1 MPSIDDGNN
10 AVGTGTSYNNVTGK
24 YEGEKTTGMGE
35 YKTTGGGTGAY
46 YPVGNYQGLTGPNAF
61 TMAGGPTS
69 VIGGMLFSAG
79 KVLWNQTQYGM
90 NTAVKDNYLEILNNP
105 NNADLT
111 PKQMVNAA
119 REKYHVD
126 NAKKG
131 IDSRG
136 DSRNGDTGGVESP
149 AGSGNWVSTDDNKIK
164 KGAGGGGGGTFTVN
178 PETGEVEEGEEAVK
192 LGELKISEVDP
203 NAERPAWAP
212 PLLNNTGGML
222 TGGDNDYVRDPY
234 GIKMDQEFLGMEE
247 WQRREDAKN
256 AVAQPTLTGIPA
268 TVLPQD
274 NFLPTARTTNVAAPR
289 TFTGAAAPIEMS
301 SAPLERAQALAAQT
315 PMTTPEYDTLQRML
329 TSTQAPVAAATQ
341 LQAPVAATGAAIP
354 RGAPESGTFRPVT
367 FRSGTGTSTTNA
379 DGTTTSLNDP
389 YSGLSSLVGSGQG
402 LLGQAAANAQQDPNQ
417 LNFDMNT
424 DQRAQALFDQRSALL
439 EPAFAQQRALAQQ
452 DMFGSGRLG
461 LRLAGQG
468 VGAGSGMVQPDAFGM
483 NQAQAQALSG
493 LAARSTDDAFAQ
505 AQAMAALESQRFG
518 QNQQA
523 QQQQY
528 ANLVGSGEGMLSAG
542 IQGAQLEA
550 AIAQQQLQNQQS
562 QQAQGLSQQRLALD
576 TQAQQQNYG
585 LASRGQSQDYGLN
598 QAQFN
603 LASQGQQQNFGLAQT
618 GQQQDYGLAQQQFG
632 LSERGQEQN
641 FGLNAGRLAMD
652 QQGQQQNFGL
662 AQRGQDLAELS
673 NRQGYGLNLRGQD
686 LAELANSQNFGLAN
700 RSADLAELSQS
711 QNFGLAQLG
720 QQQNYGLAQ
729 QGQQQNYGLAQ
740 QQQLQD
746 YEMGML
752 TGNRNYGL
760 QRDIAAQ
767 DYELATEQN
776 RISLIT
782 GQALANKNNYQP
794 NDLLNIFGGG
804 LAAYAGTTGGAAS
817 IGSLFGLGS

>member
-1 MPSIDDGNN
+1 MPSIDDGYANKDTT
-10 AVGTGTSYNNVTGK
+10 AGR
-24 YEGEKTTGMGE
+24 KTTS
-35 YKTTGGGTGAY
+35 TTVQSNNDSNNGDGNGAY
-46 YPVGNYQGLTGPNAF
+46 YPIGTYKGLTGPNAYNI
-61 TMAGGPTS
+61 AGGPTS
-69 VIGGMLFSAG
+69 VIAGQLFKAG
-79 KVLWNQTQYGM
+79 KVLWNQTKFGM
-90 NTAVKDNYLEILNNP
+90 NSAVKDNYDKIMLLSNKGKGGLPVGKTYEDIV
-105 NNADLT
+105 
-111 PKQMVNAA
+111 QEA
-119 REKYHVD
+119 REQWHVD
-126 NAKKG
+126 NEAKG
-131 IDSRG
+131 INTRG
-136 DSRNGDTGGVESP
+136 DPRNGDTGGVEFP
-149 AGSGNWVSTDDNKIK
+149 VGSGNWISTDDNKIK
-164 KGAGGGGGGTFTVN
+164 EGPNGGGSGTFTVN
-178 PETGEVEEGEEAVK
+178 PDTGEVEEGEEAVK
-192 LGELKISEVDP
+192 LGELKISEYDSNVP
-203 NAERPAWAP
+203 RPAWAP
-212 PLLNNTGGML
+212 PLLNNNKGML
-222 TGGDNDYVRDPY
+222 TGSDGGYVKTAYDIAR
-234 GIKMDQEFLGMEE
+234 DQEYLGMEE
-247 WQRREDAKN
+247 WQRQEDAKN
-256 AVAQPTLTGIPA
+256 EITTNTPVSAGI
-268 TVLPQD
+268 LN
-274 NFLPTARTTNVAAPR
+274 NFLPPSRTTTVAAPK
-289 TFTGAAAPIEMS
+289 TFTGAAAPIEYTDREIS
-301 SAPLERAQALAAQT
+301 SVALQRAQALAAQT
-315 PMTTPEYDTLQRML
+315 PMTTPEYTSLQRML
-329 TSTQAPVAAATQ
+329 TGTETPVSGTVAPVAAATQ
-341 LQAPVAATGAAIP
+341 LQAPVAPVAPTGASIP
-354 RGAPESGTFRPVT
+354 TGAPEAGTFRPVT

-461 LRLAGQG
+461 LRLAGEG
-468 VGAGSGMVQPDAFGM
+468 VGAGGGMVQPDAFGM

-505 AQAMAALESQRFG
+505 AQAIAALESQRFG

-576 TQAQQQNYG
+576 AQAQQQNYG

-603 LASQGQQQNFGLAQT
+603 LASQGQQQNFGLASK
-618 GQQQDYGLAQQQFG
+618 GQNQDYGLAQQQFA

-711 QNFGLAQLG
+711 QNFGLAQ
-720 QQQNYGLAQ
+720 

-767 DYELATEQN
+767 NYELATEQN
-776 RISLIT
+776 RIGLIT
-782 GQALANKNNYQP
+782 GQAKANNLNYQP
-794 NDLLNIFGGG
+794 NDLLNIFGSG
-804 LAAYAGTTGGAAS
+804 LSAYAGTAGGSAA
-817 IGSLFGLGS
+817 IGSFLGFPV

>member
-1 MPSIDDGNN
+1 MPSIDDGYANKD
-10 AVGTGTSYNNVTGK
+10 TT
-24 YEGEKTTGMGE
+24 EGRKTTS
-35 YKTTGGGTGAY
+35 TTVQSNNGDGGGGGAY
-46 YPVGNYQGLTGPNAF
+46 YPIGTYEGLTGPSAYNI
-61 TMAGGPTS
+61 AGGLTG
-69 VIGGMLFSAG
+69 VVAGMAVSAG

-90 NTAVKDNYLEILNNP
+90 NSAVKDNYNNLMKNGLP
-105 NNADLT
+105 VGKTYKD
-111 PKQMVNAA
+111 MVNDA
-119 REKYHVD
+119 REQWHVD
-126 NAKKG
+126 NEAKG
-131 IDSRG
+131 IDTRG
-136 DSRNGDTGGVESP
+136 DPRLGDTGGVESP
-149 AGSGNWVSTDDNKIK
+149 AGSGNWISTDDNKIVS
-164 KGAGGGGGGTFTVN
+164 GAGGGGGGTFTVN
-178 PETGEVEEGEEAVK
+178 PDTGEVEEGEEAVK
-192 LGELKISEVDP
+192 LGELKISEYDSNVP
-203 NAERPAWAP
+203 RPAWAP
-212 PLLNNTGGML
+212 PLLNNNNDGML
-222 TGGDNDYVRDPY
+222 TGASSSGTGSDFRYTAEDGSVFSYDPST
-234 GIKMDQEFLGMEE
+234 GTPTLIQP
-247 WQRREDAKN
+247 APT
-256 AVAQPTLTGIPA
+256 QPTAA
-268 TVLPQD
+268 TD

-289 TFTGAAAPIEMS
+289 AFTGAAAPLEMS
-301 SAPLERAQALAAQT
+301 SAPLERAQALAAQS
-315 PMTTPEYDTLQRML
+315 PMTTPEYTSLQRML
-329 TSTQAPVAAATQ
+329 TTPQAPVAASTQ
-341 LQAPVAATGAAIP
+341 LQAPVAPVAPTGAPIP
-354 RGAPESGTFRPVT
+354 TGAPEAGTFRPVT

-461 LRLAGQG
+461 LRLAGEG
-468 VGAGSGMVQPDAFGM
+468 VGAGGGMVQPDAFGM

-505 AQAMAALESQRFG
+505 AQAIAALESQRFG

-576 TQAQQQNYG
+576 TQAQQQNFG
-585 LASRGQSQDYGLN
+585 LASRGQIQDYGLN

-603 LASQGQQQNFGLAQT
+603 LASQGQQQNFGLASR
-618 GQQQDYGLAQQQFG
+618 GQSQDYGLAQQQFA

-641 FGLNAGRLAMD
+641 YGLNAGRLAMD

-711 QNFGLAQLG
+711 QNFGLAQ
-720 QQQNYGLAQ
+720 

-760 QRDIAAQ
+760 QRDVAAQ
-767 DYELATEQN
+767 NYELATEQN
-776 RISLIT
+776 RIGLIT
-782 GQALANKNNYQP
+782 GQAQANKNNYQP
-794 NDLLNIFGGG
+794 NDLLNIFGSG
-804 LAAYAGTTGGAAS
+804 LSAYAGTAGGAAA
-817 IGSLFGLGS
+817 IGNWFS

>member
-1 MPSIDDGNN
+1 MARRDDGY
-10 AVGTGTSYNNVTGK
+10 S
-24 YEGEKTTGMGE
+24 EKGQTTLKT
-35 YKTTGGGTGAY
+35 KTTGGAGNSKEGGNKSY
-46 YPVGNYQGLTGPNAF
+46 YPTGTYEAMTGPNAY
-61 TMAGGPTS
+61 TMAGGPTT
-69 VIGGMLFSAG
+69 VIAGQLFSAG
-79 KVLWNQTQYGM
+79 KALWNQTQYGM
-90 NTAVKDNYLEILNNP
+90 NTAVKDNYLKVLDNP
-105 NNADLT
+105 DGESVIAGKKIKNSDLT
-111 PKQMVNAA
+111 PKQRVNIA

-136 DSRNGDTGGVESP
+136 DPRNGDTGGVEFP
-149 AGSGNWVSTDDNKIK
+149 ANSGNWISTDDNKIK
-164 KGAGGGGGGTFTVN
+164 EGAGGGGGGTFTVN
-178 PETGEVEEGEEAVK
+178 PDTGEVEEGEEAVK

-203 NAERPAWAP
+203 NTERPAWAP

-222 TGGDNDYVRDPY
+222 TGGDGGYVKTPY
-234 GIKMDQEFLGMEE
+234 DIARDQEFLGMEE
-247 WQRREDAKN
+247 WQRQEDAKN
-256 AVAQPTLTGIPA
+256 AVAQPTAA
-268 TVLPQD
+268 TQD
-274 NFLPTARTTNVAAPR
+274 NFLPQARTTNVAEPR
-289 TFTGAAAPIEMS
+289 AFTGAAAPLPMS
-301 SAPLERAQALAAQT
+301 SAPLERAQALAAQS

-329 TSTQAPVAAATQ
+329 TSTQAPVATATQ

-389 YSGLSSLVGSGQG
+389 YSSLSSLVGSGQG

-641 FGLNAGRLAMD
+641 YGLNAGRLAMD

-662 AQRGQDLAELS
+662 AQRGQDLAELA
-673 NRQGYGLNLRGQD
+673 NTQGYGLNLRGQD

-711 QNFGLAQLG
+711 QNFGLAQ
-720 QQQNYGLAQ
+720 

-760 QRDIAAQ
+760 QRDVAAQ
-767 DYELATEQN
+767 NYELATEQN
-776 RISLIT
+776 RIGLIT
-782 GQALANKNNYQP
+782 GQAKANNLNYQP
-794 NDLLNIFGGG
+794 NDLLNIFGSG
-804 LAAYAGTTGGAAS
+804 LGAYAGTESGSAS
-817 IGSLFGLGS
+817 IGNMFKSLPFFS

>member
-1 MPSIDDGNN
+1 M
-10 AVGTGTSYNNVTGK
+10 VYQ
-24 YEGEKTTGMGE
+24 
-35 YKTTGGGTGAY
+35 
-46 YPVGNYQGLTGPNAF
+46 PVGKTY
-61 TMAGGPTS
+61 
-69 VIGGMLFSAG
+69 
-79 KVLWNQTQYGM
+79 
-90 NTAVKDNYLEILNNP
+90 KD
-105 NNADLT
+105 
-111 PKQMVNAA
+111 MVNDA
-119 REKYHVD
+119 REQWHVD
-126 NAKKG
+126 NEAKG
-131 IDSRG
+131 INTRG
-136 DSRNGDTGGVESP
+136 DPRNGDTGGVESP
-149 AGSGNWVSTDDNKIK
+149 AGSGNWISTDDNKIK
-164 KGAGGGGGGTFTVN
+164 EGPNGGGGGTFTVN
-178 PETGEVEEGEEAVK
+178 PDTGEVEEGEEAVK
-192 LGELKISEVDP
+192 LGELKISEVDTNVP
-203 NAERPAWAP
+203 RPAWAP
-212 PLLNNTGGML
+212 PLLNNNNDGML
-222 TGGDNDYVRDPY
+222 TGSDGGYVKTAYDIAR
-234 GIKMDQEFLGMEE
+234 DQEYLGMAE
-247 WQRREDAKN
+247 WQRQEDAKN
-256 AVAQPTLTGIPA
+256 ATAQPTAA
-268 TVLPQD
+268 TD
-274 NFLPTARTTNVAAPR
+274 NFLPPARTTTVAAPR
-289 TFTGAAAPIEMS
+289 TFTGAAAPIEYTDREIS
-301 SAPLERAQALAAQT
+301 SVALQRAQALAAQT
-315 PMTTPEYDTLQRML
+315 PMTTPEYTSLQRML
-329 TSTQAPVAAATQ
+329 TGTEPPVSGTVAPVAAATQ
-341 LQAPVAATGAAIP
+341 LQAPVAPVAPTGAPIP
-354 RGAPESGTFRPVT
+354 TGAPEAGTFRPVT

-424 DQRAQALFDQRSALL
+424 DQRAQALFNQRSALL

-461 LRLAGQG
+461 LRLAGEG
-468 VGAGSGMVQPDAFGM
+468 VGASSGMVQPDAFGM

-505 AQAMAALESQRFG
+505 AQAIAALESQRFG

-576 TQAQQQNYG
+576 TQAQQQNFG

-603 LASQGQQQNFGLAQT
+603 LASQGQQQNFGLASR
-618 GQQQDYGLAQQQFG
+618 GQSQDYGLAQQQFA

-711 QNFGLAQLG
+711 QNFGLAQ
-720 QQQNYGLAQ
+720 

-767 DYELATEQN
+767 NYELATEQN
-776 RISLIT
+776 RIGLIT
-782 GQALANKNNYQP
+782 GQAQANKNNYQP
-794 NDLLNIFGGG
+794 NDLLNIFGSG
-804 LAAYAGTTGGAAS
+804 LSAYAGTAGGAAA
-817 IGSLFGLGS
+817 IGGWFS

>member
-136 DSRNGDTGGVESP
+136 DPRNGDTGGVESP

-203 NAERPAWAP
+203 NTERPAWAP

-222 TGGDNDYVRDPY
+222 SGESSSTGTGSDFRYTAEDGSVFSY
-234 GIKMDQEFLGMEE
+234 DQ
-247 WQRREDAKN
+247 A
-256 AVAQPTLTGIPA
+256 TGIPTLVKPAPTQPTAA
-268 TVLPQD
+268 TQD
-274 NFLPTARTTNVAAPR
+274 NFLPQARTTNVAAPR
-289 TFTGAAAPIEMS
+289 AFTGAAAPLPMS
-301 SAPLERAQALAAQT
+301 SAPLERAQALAAQS

-389 YSGLSSLVGSGQG
+389 YSSLSSLVGSGQG

-711 QNFGLAQLG
+711 QNFGLAQ
-720 QQQNYGLAQ
+720 

-752 TGNRNYGL
+752 TGNRQYGL

-767 DYELATEQN
+767 NYEIDTERN
-776 RISLIT
+776 RIGLIT
-782 GQALANKNNYQP
+782 GQAAANRDNYQP
-794 NDLLNIFGGG
+794 NQLLNIFGSG
-804 LAAYAGTTGGAAS
+804 LGAYAGTAGGADS
-817 IGSLFGLGS
+817 IAELVKSLNPFTF

>member
-1 MPSIDDGNN
+1 MPSIDDGYAKEGQSTLNTRDTGSSLNSNN
-10 AVGTGTSYNNVTGK
+10 GDNGT
-24 YEGEKTTGMGE
+24 
-35 YKTTGGGTGAY
+35 Y
-46 YPVGNYQGLTGPNAF
+46 YPVGKSKSLNVPKFAT
-61 TMAGGPTS
+61 AGGPAG
-69 VIGGMLFSAG
+69 VISAMAISAG
-79 KVLWNQTQYGM
+79 QVLWNQTKYGM
-90 NTAVKDNYLEILNNP
+90 NSDVKDNYLKILDDP
-105 NNADLT
+105 ANADLT

-119 REKYHVD
+119 REQWHVD
-126 NAKKG
+126 NEAKG
-131 IDSRG
+131 IDTRG
-136 DSRNGDTGGVESP
+136 DPRLGDTGGVESP
-149 AGSGNWVSTDDNKIK
+149 AGSGNWISTDDNKIK
-164 KGAGGGGGGTFTVN
+164 KGPSGGGGGTFTVN
-178 PETGEVEEGEEAVK
+178 PDTGEVEEGEEAVK
-192 LGELKISEVDP
+192 LGELKISEVDTNVP
-203 NAERPAWAP
+203 RPAWAP
-212 PLLNNTGGML
+212 PLLNNNNDGML
-222 TGGDNDYVRDPY
+222 TGASSSGTGSDFRYTAEDGSVFSYDPST
-234 GIKMDQEFLGMEE
+234 GTPTLIQP
-247 WQRREDAKN
+247 APT
-256 AVAQPTLTGIPA
+256 QPTAPN
-268 TVLPQD
+268 D

-289 TFTGAAAPIEMS
+289 AFTGAAAPLPMS
-301 SAPLERAQALAAQT
+301 SAPLERAQALAAQS
-315 PMTTPEYDTLQRML
+315 PMTTPEYTSLQRML
-329 TSTQAPVAAATQ
+329 TTPQAPVAASTQ
-341 LQAPVAATGAAIP
+341 LQAPVAPVAPTGAPIP
-354 RGAPESGTFRPVT
+354 TGAPEAGTFRPVT

-461 LRLAGQG
+461 LRLAGEG
-468 VGAGSGMVQPDAFGM
+468 VGAGGGMVQPDAFGM

-505 AQAMAALESQRFG
+505 AQAIAALESQRFG

-576 TQAQQQNYG
+576 TQAQQQNFG

-603 LASQGQQQNFGLAQT
+603 LASQGQQQNFGLASR
-618 GQQQDYGLAQQQFG
+618 GQSQDYGLAQQQFA

-641 FGLNAGRLAMD
+641 YGLNAGRLAMD

-662 AQRGQDLAELS
+662 AQRGQDLAELA
-673 NRQGYGLNLRGQD
+673 NTQGYGLNLRGQD

-711 QNFGLAQLG
+711 QNFGLAQ
-720 QQQNYGLAQ
+720 
-729 QGQQQNYGLAQ
+729 QGQQQNFGLAQ

-767 DYELATEQN
+767 NYELATEQN
-776 RISLIT
+776 RIGLIT
-782 GQALANKNNYQP
+782 GQAQANKNNYQP
-794 NDLLNIFGGG
+794 NDLLNIFGSG
-804 LAAYAGTTGGAAS
+804 LSAYAGTTGGTAS
-817 IGSLFGLGS
+817 IGKFLGF

>member
-1 MPSIDDGNN
+1 MNQDYLDKDSSSQKFKDSITAATTESSTG
-10 AVGTGTSYNNVTGK
+10 AFYPTGT
-24 YEGEKTTGMGE
+24 YEAMS
-35 YKTTGGGTGAY
+35 
-46 YPVGNYQGLTGPNAF
+46 GPNAY
-61 TMAGGPTS
+61 TMAGGPVS
-69 VIGGMLFSAG
+69 IIAGQLFSAG
-79 KVLWNQTQYGM
+79 KALWNQTQYGM
-90 NTAVKDNYLEILNNP
+90 NSEVKDNYLKILDDP
-105 NNADLT
+105 ANADLT

-119 REKYHVD
+119 REQWHVD
-126 NAKKG
+126 NEAKG
-131 IDSRG
+131 IDTRG
-136 DSRNGDTGGVESP
+136 DPRLGDTGGVESP
-149 AGSGNWVSTDDNKIK
+149 AGSGNWISTDDNKIK
-164 KGAGGGGGGTFTVN
+164 KGPNGGGGGTFTVN
-178 PETGEVEEGEEAVK
+178 PGTGEVEEGEEAVK
-192 LGELKISEVDP
+192 LGELKISEVDTNVP
-203 NAERPAWAP
+203 RPAWAP
-212 PLLNNTGGML
+212 PLLNNNDGML
-222 TGGDNDYVRDPY
+222 TGASSSGTGSDFRYTAEDGSVFSYDPST
-234 GIKMDQEFLGMEE
+234 GTPTLIQP
-247 WQRREDAKN
+247 APT
-256 AVAQPTLTGIPA
+256 QPTAPN
-268 TVLPQD
+268 D

-289 TFTGAAAPIEMS
+289 AFTGAAAPLAMS
-301 SAPLERAQALAAQT
+301 SAPLERAQALAAQS
-315 PMTTPEYDTLQRML
+315 PMTTPEYTSLQRML
-329 TSTQAPVAAATQ
+329 TTPQAPVAASTQ
-341 LQAPVAATGAAIP
+341 LQAPVAPVAPTGAPIP
-354 RGAPESGTFRPVT
+354 TGAPEAGTFRPVT

-461 LRLAGQG
+461 LRLAGEG
-468 VGAGSGMVQPDAFGM
+468 VGAGGGMVQPDAFGM

-505 AQAMAALESQRFG
+505 AQAIAALESQRFG

-576 TQAQQQNYG
+576 AQAQQQNYG

-603 LASQGQQQNFGLAQT
+603 LASQGQQQNFGLASK
-618 GQQQDYGLAQQQFG
+618 GQNQDYGLAQQQFA

-711 QNFGLAQLG
+711 QNFGLAQQG

-767 DYELATEQN
+767 NYELATEQN
-776 RISLIT
+776 RIGLIT
-782 GQALANKNNYQP
+782 GQAKANNLNYQP
-794 NDLLNIFGGG
+794 NDLLNIFGSG
-804 LAAYAGTTGGAAS
+804 LSAYAGTAGGSAAIS
-817 IGSLFGLGS
+817 NFLGLPV

>member
-1 MPSIDDGNN
+1 MARRDDGYSEK
-10 AVGTGTSYNNVTGK
+10 GQTTL
-24 YEGEKTTGMGE
+24 KTTNIGKKQPKQEGSGNGAF
-35 YKTTGGGTGAY
+35 YPSGTYEAMK
-46 YPVGNYQGLTGPNAF
+46 GPNAY

-69 VIGGMLFSAG
+69 VIAGQLFSAG
-79 KVLWNQTQYGM
+79 KALWNQTQYGM

-105 NNADLT
+105 DNADLT

-136 DSRNGDTGGVESP
+136 DPRNGDTGGVESP

-164 KGAGGGGGGTFTVN
+164 EGAGGGGGGTFTVN
-178 PETGEVEEGEEAVK
+178 PDTGEVEEGEEAVK

-203 NAERPAWAP
+203 NTERPAWAP

-222 TGGDNDYVRDPY
+222 SGESSSSGTGSDFRYTAEDGSVFSYDPAT
-234 GIKMDQEFLGMEE
+234 GTPTLIQP
-247 WQRREDAKN
+247 APT
-256 AVAQPTLTGIPA
+256 QPTAA
-268 TVLPQD
+268 TQD
-274 NFLPTARTTNVAAPR
+274 NFLPQARTTNVAAPR
-289 TFTGAAAPIEMS
+289 AFTGAAAPLPMS
-301 SAPLERAQALAAQT
+301 SAPLERAQALAAQS

-493 LAARSTDDAFAQ
+493 LAAQSTNDAFAQ

-618 GQQQDYGLAQQQFG
+618 GQQQDYGLAQQQFA

-641 FGLNAGRLAMD
+641 YGLNAGRLAMD

-662 AQRGQDLAELS
+662 AQRGQDLAELA
-673 NRQGYGLNLRGQD
+673 NTQGYGLNLRGQD

-711 QNFGLAQLG
+711 QNFGLAQ
-720 QQQNYGLAQ
+720 

-752 TGNRNYGL
+752 TGNRQYGL
-760 QRDIAAQ
+760 QRDVAAQ
-767 DYELATEQN
+767 NYELATEQN
-776 RISLIT
+776 RIGLIT
-782 GQALANKNNYQP
+782 GQAKANNLNYQP
-794 NDLLNIFGGG
+794 NDLLNIFGSG
-804 LAAYAGTTGGAAS
+804 LGAYAGTESGSAS
-817 IGSLFGLGS
+817 IGNMFKSLNPFTS

>member
-1 MPSIDDGNN
+1 MPSIDDGY
-10 AVGTGTSYNNVTGK
+10 AK
-24 YEGEKTTGMGE
+24 EGQSTLKTKTTG
-35 YKTTGGGTGAY
+35 TGSNSNNGGNGANYPTGTYEAMS
-46 YPVGNYQGLTGPNAF
+46 GPNAY
-61 TMAGGPTS
+61 TMAGGPVG
-69 VIGGMLFSAG
+69 VIAGQLFSAG
-79 KVLWNQTQYGM
+79 KALWNQTQYGM
-90 NTAVKDNYLEILNNP
+90 NSEVKDNYLKILDDP
-105 NNADLT
+105 ANADLT

-119 REKYHVD
+119 REQYYVD
-126 NAKKG
+126 NPET
-131 IDSRG
+131 RG
-136 DSRNGDTGGVESP
+136 DPRNGDTGGVESP
-149 AGSGNWVSTDDNKIK
+149 AGSGNWISTDDNKIK
-164 KGAGGGGGGTFTVN
+164 KGPSGGGGGTFTVN
-178 PETGEVEEGEEAVK
+178 PDTGEVEEGEEAVK
-192 LGELKISEVDP
+192 LGELKISEYDSNVP
-203 NAERPAWAP
+203 RPAWAP
-212 PLLNNTGGML
+212 PLLNNNNDGML
-222 TGGDNDYVRDPY
+222 TGASSSGTGSDFRYTAEDGSVFSYDPST
-234 GIKMDQEFLGMEE
+234 GTPTLIQP
-247 WQRREDAKN
+247 APT
-256 AVAQPTLTGIPA
+256 QPTAPN
-268 TVLPQD
+268 D

-289 TFTGAAAPIEMS
+289 AFTGAAAPLAMS
-301 SAPLERAQALAAQT
+301 SAPLERAQALAAQS
-315 PMTTPEYDTLQRML
+315 PMTTPEYTSLQRML
-329 TSTQAPVAAATQ
+329 TTPQAPVAASTQ
-341 LQAPVAATGAAIP
+341 LQAPVAPTGAPIP
-354 RGAPESGTFRPVT
+354 TGAPEAGTFRPVT

-461 LRLAGQG
+461 LRLAGEG
-468 VGAGSGMVQPDAFGM
+468 VGAGGGMVQPDAFGM

-505 AQAMAALESQRFG
+505 AQAIAALESQRFG

-576 TQAQQQNYG
+576 TQAQQQNFG

-603 LASQGQQQNFGLAQT
+603 LASQGQQQNFGLASR
-618 GQQQDYGLAQQQFG
+618 GQSQDYGLAQQQFA

-641 FGLNAGRLAMD
+641 YGLNAGRLAMD

-662 AQRGQDLAELS
+662 ATRSQDLAELA
-673 NRQGYGLNLRGQD
+673 NTQGYGLNLRGQD

-711 QNFGLAQLG
+711 QNFGLAQ
-720 QQQNYGLAQ
+720 

-760 QRDIAAQ
+760 QRDVAAQ
-767 DYELATEQN
+767 NYELATEQN
-776 RISLIT
+776 RIGLIT
-782 GQALANKNNYQP
+782 GQAQANKNNYQP
-794 NDLLNIFGGG
+794 NDLLNIFGSG
-804 LAAYAGTTGGAAS
+804 LSAYAGTTGGAAS
-817 IGSLFGLGS
+817 IGRALGLPV

>member
-1 MPSIDDGNN
+1 MPSIDDGYAKEGQSTLNTRATGSGLNSNN
-10 AVGTGTSYNNVTGK
+10 GDNGT
-24 YEGEKTTGMGE
+24 
-35 YKTTGGGTGAY
+35 Y
-46 YPVGNYQGLTGPNAF
+46 YPVGKSKSLNVPKFAT
-61 TMAGGPTS
+61 AGGPAG
-69 VIGGMLFSAG
+69 VISAMAISAG
-79 KVLWNQTQYGM
+79 QVLWNQTKYGM
-90 NTAVKDNYLEILNNP
+90 NSDVKDNYLKILDDP
-105 NNADLT
+105 ANADLT

-119 REKYHVD
+119 REQWHVD
-126 NAKKG
+126 NEAKG
-131 IDSRG
+131 IDTRG
-136 DSRNGDTGGVESP
+136 DPRLGDTGGVESP
-149 AGSGNWVSTDDNKIK
+149 AGSGNWISTDDNKIK
-164 KGAGGGGGGTFTVN
+164 EGTGGGGGGTFTVN
-178 PETGEVEEGEEAVK
+178 PDTGEVEEGEEAVK
-192 LGELKISEVDP
+192 LGELKISEVDTNVP
-203 NAERPAWAP
+203 RPAWAP
-212 PLLNNTGGML
+212 PLLNNNNDGML
-222 TGGDNDYVRDPY
+222 TGASSSGTGSDFRYTAEDGSVFSYDPST
-234 GIKMDQEFLGMEE
+234 GTPTLIQP
-247 WQRREDAKN
+247 APT
-256 AVAQPTLTGIPA
+256 QPTAPN
-268 TVLPQD
+268 D

-289 TFTGAAAPIEMS
+289 AFTGAAAPLPMS
-301 SAPLERAQALAAQT
+301 SAPLERAQALAAQS
-315 PMTTPEYDTLQRML
+315 PMTTPEYTSLQRML
-329 TSTQAPVAAATQ
+329 TTPQAPVAASTQ
-341 LQAPVAATGAAIP
+341 LQAPVAPTGAPIP
-354 RGAPESGTFRPVT
+354 TGAPEAGTFRPVT

-461 LRLAGQG
+461 LRLAGEG
-468 VGAGSGMVQPDAFGM
+468 VGAGGGMVQPDAFGM

-505 AQAMAALESQRFG
+505 AQAIAALESQRFG

-576 TQAQQQNYG
+576 TQAQQQNFG

-603 LASQGQQQNFGLAQT
+603 LASQGQQQNFGLASR
-618 GQQQDYGLAQQQFG
+618 GQSQDYGLAQQQFA

-641 FGLNAGRLAMD
+641 YGLNAGRLAMD

-662 AQRGQDLAELS
+662 ATRSQDLAELA
-673 NRQGYGLNLRGQD
+673 NTQGYGLNLRGQD

-711 QNFGLAQLG
+711 QNFGLAQ
-720 QQQNYGLAQ
+720 

-760 QRDIAAQ
+760 QRDVAAQ
-767 DYELATEQN
+767 NYELATEQN
-776 RISLIT
+776 RIGLIT
-782 GQALANKNNYQP
+782 GQAQANKNNYQP
-794 NDLLNIFGGG
+794 NDLLNIFGSG
-804 LAAYAGTTGGAAS
+804 LSAYAGTAGGAAA
-817 IGSLFGLGS
+817 IGGWFS

>member
-1 MPSIDDGNN
+1 MPSIDDGY
-10 AVGTGTSYNNVTGK
+10 AK
-24 YEGEKTTGMGE
+24 EGQSTLKTKTTG
-35 YKTTGGGTGAY
+35 TGSNSNNGGNGAY
-46 YPVGNYQGLTGPNAF
+46 YPTGTYEAMSGPNAY
-61 TMAGGPTS
+61 TMAGGPVS
-69 VIGGMLFSAG
+69 VIAGQLFSAG
-79 KVLWNQTQYGM
+79 KALWNQTQYGM
-90 NTAVKDNYLEILNNP
+90 NSEVKDNYLKILDDP
-105 NNADLT
+105 ANADLT

-119 REKYHVD
+119 REQWHVD
-126 NAKKG
+126 NEAKG
-131 IDSRG
+131 IDTRG
-136 DSRNGDTGGVESP
+136 DPRNGDTGGVESP
-149 AGSGNWVSTDDNKIK
+149 AGSGNWISTDDNKIK
-164 KGAGGGGGGTFTVN
+164 EGPNGGGGGTFTVN
-178 PETGEVEEGEEAVK
+178 PDTGEVEEGEEAVK
-192 LGELKISEVDP
+192 LGELKISEYDSNVP
-203 NAERPAWAP
+203 RPAWAP
-212 PLLNNTGGML
+212 PLLNNNNNDGML
-222 TGGDNDYVRDPY
+222 TGASSSGTGSDFRYTAEDGSVFSYDPST
-234 GIKMDQEFLGMEE
+234 GTPTLIQP
-247 WQRREDAKN
+247 APT
-256 AVAQPTLTGIPA
+256 QPTAPN
-268 TVLPQD
+268 D

-289 TFTGAAAPIEMS
+289 AFTGAAAPLPMS
-301 SAPLERAQALAAQT
+301 SAPLERAQALAAQS
-315 PMTTPEYDTLQRML
+315 PMTTPEYTSLQRML
-329 TSTQAPVAAATQ
+329 TTPQAPVAASTQ
-341 LQAPVAATGAAIP
+341 LQAPVAPTGAPIP
-354 RGAPESGTFRPVT
+354 TGAPEAGTFRPVT

-461 LRLAGQG
+461 LRLAGEG
-468 VGAGSGMVQPDAFGM
+468 VGAGGGMVQPDAFGM

-505 AQAMAALESQRFG
+505 AQAIAALESQRFG

-576 TQAQQQNYG
+576 TQAQQQNFG

-603 LASQGQQQNFGLAQT
+603 LASQGQQQNFGLASR
-618 GQQQDYGLAQQQFG
+618 GQSQDYGLAQQQFA

-652 QQGQQQNFGL
+652 KQGQQQNFGL
-662 AQRGQDLAELS
+662 ASRSQDLAELA
-673 NRQGYGLNLRGQD
+673 NRQGYGLNLRSQG

-711 QNFGLAQLG
+711 QNF
-720 QQQNYGLAQ
+720 GLAQ

-760 QRDIAAQ
+760 QRDVAAQ
-767 DYELATEQN
+767 NYELATEQN
-776 RISLIT
+776 RIGLIT
-782 GQALANKNNYQP
+782 GQAQANKNNYQP
-794 NDLLNIFGGG
+794 NDLLNIFGSG
-804 LAAYAGTTGGAAS
+804 LSAYAGTAGGAEA
-817 IGSLFGLGS
+817 IGGWFS

>member
-1 MPSIDDGNN
+1 MPEQRSGYGQKIKTTRSP
-10 AVGTGTSYNNVTGK
+10 TGTNYPTGT
-24 YEGEKTTGMGE
+24 YEAMS
-35 YKTTGGGTGAY
+35 
-46 YPVGNYQGLTGPNAF
+46 GPNAY
-61 TMAGGPTS
+61 TMAGGPQG
-69 VIGGMLFSAG
+69 VIAGQLFNAG
-79 KVLWNQTQYGM
+79 KALWNQTQYGM
-90 NTAVKDNYLEILNNP
+90 NNQVKNNYN
-105 NNADLT
+105 DLMKNGLPEGET
-111 PKQMVNAA
+111 IKSMVNAA

-136 DSRNGDTGGVESP
+136 DPRNGDTGGVESP
-149 AGSGNWVSTDDNKIK
+149 AGSGNWISTDDNKIK
-164 KGAGGGGGGTFTVN
+164 EGAGGGGGGTFTVN
-178 PETGEVEEGEEAVK
+178 PDTGEVEEGEEAVK

-203 NAERPAWAP
+203 NTERPAWAP
-212 PLLNNTGGML
+212 PLLNNNNNTLGSGGML
-222 TGGDNDYVRDPY
+222 TGESSSTGTGSDFRYTAEDGSVFSYDPAT
-234 GIKMDQEFLGMEE
+234 GTPTLIQP
-247 WQRREDAKN
+247 APT
-256 AVAQPTLTGIPA
+256 QPTAA
-268 TVLPQD
+268 TQD
-274 NFLPTARTTNVAAPR
+274 NFLPQARTTNVAAPR
-289 TFTGAAAPIEMS
+289 AFTGAAAPLPMS
-301 SAPLERAQALAAQT
+301 SAPLERAQALAAQS
-315 PMTTPEYDTLQRML
+315 PMTTPEYTSLQRML
-329 TSTQAPVAAATQ
+329 TTPQAPVAASTQ
-341 LQAPVAATGAAIP
+341 LQAPVAPTGAAIP
-354 RGAPESGTFRPVT
+354 TGAPESGTFRPVT

-468 VGAGSGMVQPDAFGM
+468 VGAGSGMVQPDAFGI

-493 LAARSTDDAFAQ
+493 LAARSTDDAFSQ

-603 LASQGQQQNFGLAQT
+603 LASLGQQQNFGLAQT
-618 GQQQDYGLAQQQFG
+618 GQQQDYGLAQQQFA

-641 FGLNAGRLAMD
+641 YGLNAGRLAMD

-700 RSADLAELSQS
+700 RSADLADLSQS
-711 QNFGLAQLG
+711 QNF
-720 QQQNYGLAQ
+720 GLAQ

-767 DYELATEQN
+767 NYELATEQN
-776 RISLIT
+776 RIGLIT
-782 GQALANKNNYQP
+782 GQAQANKNNYQP

-804 LAAYAGTTGGAAS
+804 LSAYAGTAGGAAA
-817 IGSLFGLGS
+817 IGSFLGFPV

>member
-1 MPSIDDGNN
+1 MARRDDGY
-10 AVGTGTSYNNVTGK
+10 S
-24 YEGEKTTGMGE
+24 EKGQTTLKT
-35 YKTTGGGTGAY
+35 KTTGGAGNSKEGGNKSYYPTGTYEAMTGANRY
-46 YPVGNYQGLTGPNAF
+46 

-69 VIGGMLFSAG
+69 VIAGQLFSAG
-79 KVLWNQTQYGM
+79 KALWNQTQYGM
-90 NTAVKDNYLEILNNP
+90 NTAVKDNYLKVLDNP
-105 NNADLT
+105 DGESVIAGKKIKNADLT
-111 PKQMVNAA
+111 PKQRVNIA

-136 DSRNGDTGGVESP
+136 DPRNGDTGGVESP

-164 KGAGGGGGGTFTVN
+164 EGAGGGGGGTFTVN
-178 PETGEVEEGEEAVK
+178 PDTGEVEEGEEAVK

-203 NAERPAWAP
+203 NTERPAWAP

-222 TGGDNDYVRDPY
+222 SGGDGGYVKTPY
-234 GIKMDQEFLGMEE
+234 DIARDQEFLGMEE
-247 WQRREDAKN
+247 WQRQEDAKN
-256 AVAQPTLTGIPA
+256 AVAQPTAA
-268 TVLPQD
+268 TQD
-274 NFLPTARTTNVAAPR
+274 NFLPQARTTNVAAPR
-289 TFTGAAAPIEMS
+289 AFTGAAAPLPMS
-301 SAPLERAQALAAQT
+301 SAPLERAQALAAQS

-483 NQAQAQALSG
+483 NQAQSQALSG
-493 LAARSTDDAFAQ
+493 LAAQSTNDAFAQ

-618 GQQQDYGLAQQQFG
+618 GQQQDYGLAQQQFA

-641 FGLNAGRLAMD
+641 YGLNAGRLAMD

-662 AQRGQDLAELS
+662 AQRGQDLAELA
-673 NRQGYGLNLRGQD
+673 NTQGYGLNLRGQD

-711 QNFGLAQLG
+711 QNFGLAQ
-720 QQQNYGLAQ
+720 

-752 TGNRNYGL
+752 TGNRQYGL
-760 QRDIAAQ
+760 QRDVAAQ
-767 DYELATEQN
+767 NYELATEQN
-776 RISLIT
+776 RIGLIT
-782 GQALANKNNYQP
+782 GQAKANNLNYQP
-794 NDLLNIFGGG
+794 NDLLNIFGSG
-804 LAAYAGTTGGAAS
+804 LGAYAGTESGSAS
-817 IGSLFGLGS
+817 IGNMFKSLPFFS